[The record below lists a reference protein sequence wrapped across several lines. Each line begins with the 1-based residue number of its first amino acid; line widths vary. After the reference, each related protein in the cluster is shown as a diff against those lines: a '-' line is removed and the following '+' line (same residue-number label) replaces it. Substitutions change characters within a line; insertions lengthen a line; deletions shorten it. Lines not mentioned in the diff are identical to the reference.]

1 MSAGV
6 GDSLVRNAVL
16 AGVVLSPEPL
26 TRWRLGQA
34 VGLRFEDVFASWDPS
49 HAYGHVQTLVRTRL
63 VVPIG
68 GSRPRLRASA
78 AGVESWRGW
87 LASPIDPRIPLRDAL
102 ARLRSC
108 RDRDYTTM
116 LAVID
121 LCEEQ
126 LQRVLELPAPL
137 SDGSLT
143 AQLVR
148 NAQRNRAAAD
158 LRWCFDARDE
168 IAALAARSSSGSQ

>member
-1 MSAGV
+1 
-6 GDSLVRNAVL
+6 LVRNAVL

-49 HAYGHVQTLVRTRL
+49 HAYGHVRTLARAQL

-68 GSRPRLRASA
+68 GSRPRLRATP

-87 LASPIDPRIPLRDAL
+87 LASPIDPRTPVRDAL

-108 RDRDYTTM
+108 RDQDYATM

-121 LCEEQ
+121 RCEQQ
-126 LQRVLELPAPL
+126 LQRALEAPAPL
-137 SDGSLT
+137 RDGSLT

-158 LRWCFDARDE
+158 LRWCLDARAE
-168 IAALAARSSSGSQ
+168 IAALAARASAGAQ